1 MDKPSYSAL
10 PNSFLFLQQSCQKFY
25 RLFMLIHVLN
35 KSIVIVGDSPFK
47 FLQTSINSVCMCT
60 DSLLL
65 TEENISYL
73 YRQDK
78 TLSWILL
85 INLFDERE

>member
-1 MDKPSYSAL
+1 
-10 PNSFLFLQQSCQKFY
+10 
-25 RLFMLIHVLN
+25 MLIHVLN

-60 DSLLL
+60 
-65 TEENISYL
+65 EENISYL

-78 TLSWILL
+78 TLS
-85 INLFDERE
+85 

>member
-1 MDKPSYSAL
+1 
-10 PNSFLFLQQSCQKFY
+10 
-25 RLFMLIHVLN
+25 MLIHVLN

-60 DSLLL
+60 
-65 TEENISYL
+65 EENISYL

>member
-25 RLFMLIHVLN
+25 RLFMLINVLN

-60 DSLLL
+60 
-65 TEENISYL
+65 EENISYL

>member
-1 MDKPSYSAL
+1 
-10 PNSFLFLQQSCQKFY
+10 
-25 RLFMLIHVLN
+25 MLIHVLN

-78 TLSWILL
+78 TLS
-85 INLFDERE
+85 

>member
-60 DSLLL
+60 
-65 TEENISYL
+65 EENISYL

>member
-1 MDKPSYSAL
+1 
-10 PNSFLFLQQSCQKFY
+10 
-25 RLFMLIHVLN
+25 MLIHVLN
-35 KSIVIVGDSPFK
+35 KSIVIVGDSSFK

-78 TLSWILL
+78 TLS
-85 INLFDERE
+85 